1 MDDDLDCHDD
11 FIRLHSPDVSKADA
25 SVAVIKDVILPM
37 NLNLKNCQGQCYDG
51 CSTIKEEKTG
61 VTKQIK
67 LEETKALLTHCF
79 THSLNLAVGDAI

>member
-1 MDDDLDCHDD
+1 M
-11 FIRLHSPDVSKADA
+11 
-25 SVAVIKDVILPM
+25 AVIKDVILPM

-67 LEETKALLTHCF
+67 LEETKALLPHCF
-79 THSLNLAVGDAI
+79 THSLNLAVGNAI